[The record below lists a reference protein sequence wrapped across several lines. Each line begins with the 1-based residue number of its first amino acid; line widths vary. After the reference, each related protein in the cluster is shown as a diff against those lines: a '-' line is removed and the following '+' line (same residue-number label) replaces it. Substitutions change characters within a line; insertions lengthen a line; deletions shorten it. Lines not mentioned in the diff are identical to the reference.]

1 MQIQFWAS
9 TDVGRV
15 REHNEDNFLVD
26 KRLRLFV
33 VCDGMGGHA
42 AGEVASA
49 LSVRT
54 VRDVISANRDVI
66 ERLDADPDD
75 VQARRGVLDLLERA
89 IHDANSRIYEAGVE
103 DESKRG
109 MGTTCSVLLLS
120 QYRGFIGH
128 VGDSRV
134 YLLRNNNVHQMTED
148 HSLYNEMVR
157 LGKIKPGE
165 QVNLPNKNAV
175 TRAVGVREFVDVDC
189 TEFETVPGDR
199 FLLCSDGLCGY
210 FTSDGQIAQMMRG
223 DQLKDVTE
231 RCIRFAVDS
240 GGKDNIT
247 AIMVDVEPPQEEV
260 VQHHEQF
267 DSAVEVLKSMPYFEY
282 FNQKELQRVLN
293 LTQRIDLEAND
304 LIYDLDEVAQGL
316 FIVLGGRI
324 EIEGPGGELISELQ
338 MGDHFGELGFIDA
351 RPAEELAV
359 AIETSVVLELPRK
372 RLMELLRG
380 EPELAVKLL
389 WNFLQNFTG
398 RLREVPASLPLFP
411 EPASQGLQLGEPVS
425 EGLTPPSGNR
435 LPIQTSAMA
444 PASTPEEEPLAPTWG
459 HEETRKVIINAD
471 GDHGS
476 GLAETTDSAF
486 EDDED
491 LRATAEFSRE
501 DIENLPPLRSEA
513 PRKDSTQELDRD
525 DIQVMAG
532 VINPKK
538 ITTSAKPASKP
549 SAKPPAKAPQGG
561 PPSGPPGA
569 PPPLPP
575 TNRAAAPRAGAPGKG
590 IAGEASTKPAPAGGG
605 ISGSSSTTSTSG
617 SSSTGKPATPRSTGA
632 TSSPGTRRTSPA
644 TGAGKSG
651 SKPGARPQGT
661 QRPAVSPRTKP
672 STGPQKAISG
682 TGSSATTGASGTKS
696 TRTPPPRAG
705 NSTPPGKASPPAK
718 GSTAGIVRRT
728 SRDNN
733 RSEQRTS
740 PVGARAASNGRTP
753 PPRGATNSS
762 GASSESGGG
771 PRDENTT
778 TVQLDVDDIRRHT
791 SGDSSGSSKE
801 EKEL

>member
-26 KRLRLFV
+26 KRLKLFV

-66 ERLDADPDD
+66 DRLEANPDD
-75 VQARRGVLDLLERA
+75 VQSRRGVLDLLERA
-89 IHDANSRIYEAGVE
+89 IHDANARIYEAGVE

-134 YLLRNNNVHQMTED
+134 YLMRNSNIHQMTED

-189 TEFETVPGDR
+189 TEFEAIPGDR

-210 FTSDGQIAQMMRG
+210 FSSDNQILQMMRG

-267 DSAVEVLKSMPYFEY
+267 DSAVEVLKAMPYFEY
-282 FNQKELQRVLN
+282 LNQKELQRVLN

-324 EIEGPGGELISELQ
+324 ELEGPDGSLIAELQ

-359 AIETSVVLELPRK
+359 AIESSVVLELSRK

-389 WNFLQNFTG
+389 WNFLQDFTG
-398 RLREVPASLPLFP
+398 RLREIPSALPAFP
-411 EPASQGLQLGEPVS
+411 EPSSPGLQLGEPLS
-425 EGLTPPSGNR
+425 EELTPPSGNR
-435 LPIQTSAMA
+435 VPIQTSAMA
-444 PASTPEEEPLAPTWG
+444 PASTPEDEPAVPTWG

-471 GDHGS
+471 GEHGS
-476 GLAETTDSAF
+476 GLAESTDGVF
-486 EDDED
+486 EEDDED

-501 DIENLPPLRSEA
+501 DIENLPPLR
-513 PRKDSTQELDRD
+513 KDNTQELDKNE
-525 DIQVMAG
+525 IQVMAG

-538 ITTSAKPASKP
+538 IPTSAKPPVKTTP
-549 SAKPPAKAPQGG
+549 G
-561 PPSGPPGA
+561 GPPGA

-575 TNRAAAPRAGAPGKG
+575 TNRAAPRVGAPGKG
-590 IAGEASTKPAPAGGG
+590 VAGEASTKPAAGGG
-605 ISGSSSTTSTSG
+605 ISGSSSTSGAGIAGSGATKPTASSRTSS
-617 SSSTGKPATPRSTGA
+617 A
-632 TSSPGTRRTSPA
+632 TSSSGVRRTSPTAA
-644 TGAGKSG
+644 TKSAAKPAGT
-651 SKPGARPQGT
+651 RPPAT

-672 STGPQKAISG
+672 TTGPQGAVSG
-682 TGSSATTGASGTKS
+682 TGTSSTTGTSATKTS
-696 TRTPPPRAG
+696 RTPPSRAG

-728 SRDNN
+728 ARDNN

-740 PVGARAASNGRTP
+740 PVGSRAVSNGRTP
-753 PPRGATNSS
+753 PPRGASNS
-762 GASSESGGG
+762 GNDTPGG

-778 TVQLDVDDIRRHT
+778 TVQLDVDDIRRHAA
-791 SGDSSGSSKE
+791 GDSSGSSKE